1 MEFDFIDD
9 YLFKDFFESAYSE
22 TICTHIPDLPDT
34 ALKLQESDLISKVA
48 TLVTGCN
55 CLRTKCIKLYCEC
68 FANGSM
74 CTKECKCK
82 NCNNNERFESRCRAR
97 NSVLE
102 KNPTAFMHSRLTG
115 TRGCNC
121 KRSGCKKK
129 YCECFLNG
137 IDCSALCR
145 CENCQNM
152 NAIELI

>member
-9 YLFKDFFESAYSE
+9 FLFKDFLDSAYSE
-22 TICTHIPDLPDT
+22 IICTQIPDLSDT
-34 ALKLQESDLISKVA
+34 AVKSSEVDSIGSKVRMQVA
-48 TLVTGCN
+48 GCN

-68 FANGSM
+68 FANGNL
-74 CTKECKCK
+74 CNKGCKCK
-82 NCNNNERFESRCRAR
+82 NCNNNERFESRNRAR
-97 NSVLE
+97 TTVLE

-129 YCECFLNG
+129 YCECFLNEIG
-137 IDCSALCR
+137 CSALCR

-152 NAIELI
+152 NVIE